1 MRFADIRI
9 RTRFATVTQ
18 GGVFMR
24 VSGGSSV
31 TGTNEA
37 NMIKLGKDNINGTS
51 LSNSKEVYEKQSRR
65 DYISKKLSELTDFEK
80 RELPVSE
87 KIVLEAIGRANKAIS
102 MANRRLEYSIHEK
115 TNEIIVK
122 VINTETD
129 EVIREIPPEKML
141 DMVACI
147 WEMIGIIVD
156 ERR

>member
-1 MRFADIRI
+1 
-9 RTRFATVTQ
+9 
-18 GGVFMR
+18 
-24 VSGGSSV
+24 
-31 TGTNEA
+31 
-37 NMIKLGKDNINGTS
+37 MIKIAKDNINNTGVI
-51 LSNSKEVYEKQSRR
+51 NSKEISEKQNRTE
-65 DYISKKLSELTDFEK
+65 YIKKKLSELNEFER

-87 KIVLEAIGRANKAIS
+87 KVVLEAIERANKAIS
-102 MANRRLEYSIHEK
+102 LANRRLEYSIHEK

-122 VINTETD
+122 VINTETE

>member
-1 MRFADIRI
+1 
-9 RTRFATVTQ
+9 
-18 GGVFMR
+18 MR
-24 VSGGSSV
+24 VSGGSAV
-31 TGTNEA
+31 TGTNEV
-37 NMIKLGKDNINGTS
+37 NMIKIAKDNINNTGVI
-51 LSNSKEVYEKQSRR
+51 NSKEISEKQNRTE
-65 DYISKKLSELTDFEK
+65 YIKKKLSELNEFER

-87 KIVLEAIGRANKAIS
+87 KVVLEAIERANKAIS
-102 MANRRLEYSIHEK
+102 LANRRLEYSIHEK

-122 VINTETD
+122 VINTETE